1 MQSPKAAVA
10 SETLY
15 YVSFRH
21 ESKLRN
27 LIPSASLHFEFMLS
41 LRETYFLFPLLV
53 LFLFIEKVD

>member
-1 MQSPKAAVA
+1 M

-15 YVSFRH
+15 YMSFRH

-27 LIPSASLHFEFMLS
+27 LIIPSASLHFELMLT

-53 LFLFIEKVD
+53 LFLFF